1 MPMSG
6 RLTKCHLTMRAMRK
20 MKKNLHGMCF
30 YLYLCSE
37 ILRKTENKD

>member
-6 RLTKCHLTMRAMRK
+6 RLTKCHLTMCAMRK

-30 YLYLCSE
+30 YLYPCSE
-37 ILRKTENKD
+37 ILRKAENKD